1 MTIAVVS
8 AAPERACAQLER
20 DEVALGRWSGE
31 PGPPREPDRP
41 RLARRTALIA
51 GGVMLG
57 AGWGLNALGGAFAGA
72 QVRTGLISAPTGID
86 YPAAWSGFR
95 TASLVPV
102 AGPWIQ
108 LALKPTP
115 LDDDAWGLWLVA
127 DGLVQASGV
136 ALLIAGALLPEHEPE
151 SPLVVPL
158 AGRGAAGLALAG
170 RF

>member
-1 MTIAVVS
+1 MLAVVS
-8 AAPERACAQLER
+8 AAPERASAQAVER
-20 DEVALGRWSGE
+20 DEAALGPWWDE
-31 PGPPREPDRP
+31 PSRPAEPSP
-41 RLARRTALIA
+41 ALGRRTALIA

-115 LDDDAWGLWLVA
+115 LDGDAWGLWLVA